1 MFTQEHCPSGNIRQ
15 LEEDL
20 LKFCPRS
27 ETCKDRQKTLRS
39 PKPVHHLQR
48 ETHSHPVS
56 QSHDKGIANLIT
68 FLHILKKLFAIKPV

>member
-1 MFTQEHCPSGNIRQ
+1 MFTQEYCPSGNIRQ

-39 PKPVHHLQR
+39 PKPLHHLQR

-56 QSHDKGIANLIT
+56 
-68 FLHILKKLFAIKPV
+68 